1 MSLVSLLT
9 KWFTI
14 QKIHSKVYPNSIT
27 MYSLWRHNFSS
38 CFSFNMLSFSFFF
51 SIRVFFHGHRQ
62 LTGQQGKGEDHLLF
76 HSTTSTRSH
85 IFNRNACKMFS
96 NTKDRTSQEW
106 NIQSQKLHTTW
117 KVSKYEDFSG
127 PYFLV
132 FGLNT
137 ERYSTIQSKYRKMRT
152 RKNFVLG
159 HFSRSDILRSYNF
172 QPR

>member
-1 MSLVSLLT
+1 M
-9 KWFTI
+9 W
-14 QKIHSKVYPNSIT
+14 
-27 MYSLWRHNFSS
+27 
-38 CFSFNMLSFSFFF
+38 FFF
-51 SIRVFFHGHRQ
+51 FFYQGFLSRTPTTHR
-62 LTGQQGKGEDHLLF
+62 TAGEGRGPFLF
-76 HSTTSTRSH
+76 HSTASNRSH